1 MWRKATARQ
10 IARDMVWTLEC
21 SRLRQLTVIFRG
33 TASQWTTNDHSSISN
48 FSRTYV
54 LTKMVRRY
62 EHLWLYLTH
71 HFEVPVVVVFT
82 KYDQFLRNVEMH
94 LVDYPNEYPGS
105 SVSEAAEKR
114 FQEHYLHPLGDDVR
128 FVRLE
133 SGLRV
138 NVRITR

>member
-1 MWRKATARQ
+1 
-10 IARDMVWTLEC
+10 
-21 SRLRQLTVIFRG
+21 
-33 TASQWTTNDHSSISN
+33 
-48 FSRTYV
+48 
-54 LTKMVRRY
+54 MVRRY

-94 LVDYPNEYPGS
+94 LVDYPNEYPDS
-105 SVSEAAEKR
+105 NLSEAAEKR

-138 NVRITR
+138 NVRVTR